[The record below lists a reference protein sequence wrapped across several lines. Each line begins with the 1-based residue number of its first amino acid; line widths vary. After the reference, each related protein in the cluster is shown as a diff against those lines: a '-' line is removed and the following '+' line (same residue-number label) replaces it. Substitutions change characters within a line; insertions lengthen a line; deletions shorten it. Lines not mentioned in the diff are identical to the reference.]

1 MRQVRFFAVP
11 VLALSVIAFPVRAR
25 AAGDDTKTARGTV
38 SAMTGSSVTVK
49 VADKEMKFNVDE
61 KTEVIAKG
69 AGTKNRQAQAK
80 GMAGPKLS
88 DVVKT
93 GEAVRV
99 SYHDMGGTLHAAR
112 IEAVASAGDGGGSKS
127 ESKSESKPAAKHASG
142 TVKSVSAGS
151 LVVTG
156 GGKDWTFTVDDKTTV
171 IGVGLSTK
179 AKAKGSKLTITEAL
193 SAGDKVTVTYH
204 DMGSTMH
211 AATVRVS
218 AKAKA

>member
-1 MRQVRFFAVP
+1 MRQVRLFAVP

-25 AAGDDTKTARGTV
+25 GAGDDTKTARGTV

-49 VADKEMKFNVDE
+49 VADKEMKFNVDD

-69 AGTKNRQAQAK
+69 AGTKSRQAQSK
-80 GMAGPKLS
+80 GMAGPKLT

-99 SYHDMGGTLHAAR
+99 TYHDMGGTLHAAR
-112 IEAVASAGDGGGSKS
+112 IEAIASVGTSGGSTSDEK
-127 ESKSESKPAAKHASG
+127 KAAAAKHASG
-142 TVKSVSAGS
+142 TVKSVSGS
-151 LVVTG
+151 NLVVTG
-156 GGKDWTFTVDDKTTV
+156 GGKDWTFSVDGKTNV

-193 SAGDKVTVTYH
+193 GAGDKVTVTYKGE
-204 DMGSTMH
+204 GSTMH
-211 AATVRVS
+211 ASTVRVT

>member
-1 MRQVRFFAVP
+1 MRQVRLFAVP

-25 AAGDDTKTARGTV
+25 GAGDDTKTARGTV

-49 VADKEMKFNVDE
+49 VADKEMKFNVDD

-69 AGTKNRQAQAK
+69 AGTKSKAAQAK
-80 GMAGPKLS
+80 GMAGPKLT

-99 SYHDMGGTLHAAR
+99 TYHDMGGNLHAAR
-112 IEAVASAGDGGGSKS
+112 IESIATVGTSGGSTSDDK
-127 ESKSESKPAAKHASG
+127 KAAAAKHASG
-142 TVKSVSAGS
+142 TVKSVSGSS

-156 GGKDWTFTVDDKTTV
+156 GGKDWTFDVDGKTNV

-179 AKAKGSKLTITEAL
+179 QKAKGSKLTITEAL
-193 SAGDKVTVTYH
+193 AAGDKVTVTYH
-204 DMGSTMH
+204 DMGSSMH
-211 AATVRVS
+211 AATVRVTGKGKS
-218 AKAKA
+218 

>member
-1 MRQVRFFAVP
+1 MRQVRLFAVP
-11 VLALSVIAFPVRAR
+11 VLALSVIAFPVRVR

-49 VADKEMKFNVDE
+49 VADKEMKFNVDD

-69 AGTKNRQAQAK
+69 AGTKSRQAQAR
-80 GMAGPKLS
+80 GMAGPKLT

-99 SYHDMGGTLHAAR
+99 TYHDMGGTLHAAR
-112 IEAVASAGDGGGSKS
+112 IEAIASVGTSGGSTS
-127 ESKSESKPAAKHASG
+127 DDKPAAKHASG
-142 TVKSVSAGS
+142 TVKAVSGS
-151 LVVTG
+151 SLTVTG
-156 GGKDWTFTVDDKTTV
+156 GGKDWTFTVDGKTNV

-193 SAGDKVTVTYH
+193 AAGDKVTVTYH

-211 AATVRVS
+211 AATVRVT
-218 AKAKA
+218 AKGKA